1 MYIHQTQVRVRY
13 GETDKMGYLYYGHYA
28 EYFEVG
34 RVECM
39 RSLGLSYREM
49 EDDHHMLMP
58 VMSLNV
64 RYLRPL
70 YYDDLVTIETK
81 IKELPAQTII
91 FESNIINPI
100 GKMSTQGQ
108 VILCFLDA
116 ATKKRISAPS
126 AIIEQL
132 KPYFV

>member
-1 MYIHQTQVRVRY
+1 MYIHQTQLRVRY

-39 RSLGLSYREM
+39 RSLGMSYREM
-49 EDDHHMLMP
+49 EDDHHMIMP

-70 YYDDLVTIETK
+70 YYDDLVSIETK
-81 IKELPAQTII
+81 IKELPSQTII
-91 FESNIINPI
+91 FESNIINPN
-100 GKMSTQGQ
+100 GKLSTSGQ
-108 VILCFLDA
+108 VMLCFLDA

-126 AIIEQL
+126 VIVDRL
-132 KPYFV
+132 KEYFV